1 LGICGPF
8 AGWGL
13 AIAPGMRVPS
23 NLLFF
28 MPQLMFPFFGAVR
41 ASPYG
46 TTAAFSTAAQYALSA
61 ALWGGVAVAYARLG
75 RSWPVHRL
83 AWLSPIV
90 IVFVTLT
97 VNWALSLAGTGV
109 QLDAP

>member
-41 ASPYG
+41 TSPYG